1 MSTLYNELFLIEK
14 NMKKRSSSGLVTE
27 PLPSAHVS
35 KAKLPI
41 AAIEP
46 RAEKFGNNIREKARL
61 QTRAIERHF
70 EHAITDRVMVEGDR
84 LPSERQLA
92 RDFGASRASVRSA
105 LASLARVNLIERKL
119 GSGTYVSTPFEAS
132 SPPPTFETPSVSPL
146 DVMEARRVIEPGFA
160 GLFVARA
167 TEEDLSLL
175 LDLLKEAES
184 AKDAVSY
191 KIASYNFHHAIARAT
206 RNPLLNAMHEMLV
219 AARAKASWAT
229 LLPLNDTVA
238 LRRKQAGD
246 LRGIYEAL
254 RDRNAKRASQI
265 SYRSLSD
272 LIHTILTLPPDDRAE
287 NAPQPD

>member
-1 MSTLYNELFLIEK
+1 MLYNYLIIMK
-14 NMKKRSSSGLVTE
+14 HIIKKRSSNGLVIGA
-27 PLPSAHVS
+27 LPSARVR
-35 KAKLPI
+35 KAKLPM

-46 RAEKFGNNIREKARL
+46 RAEEFGNNIREKARL
-61 QTRAIERHF
+61 QIKAIERHF
-70 EHAITDRVMVEGDR
+70 EQAISDRVMVEGDR

-92 RDFGASRASVRSA
+92 RDFGANRASVRSA

-119 GSGTYVSTPFEAS
+119 GSGTYVSAPFEAS

-191 KIASYNFHHAIARAT
+191 KIASYNFHHAIARPEI
-206 RNPLLNAMHEMLV
+206 R
-219 AARAKASWAT
+219 
-229 LLPLNDTVA
+229 
-238 LRRKQAGD
+238 
-246 LRGIYEAL
+246 Y
-254 RDRNAKRASQI
+254 
-265 SYRSLSD
+265 
-272 LIHTILTLPPDDRAE
+272 
-287 NAPQPD
+287 